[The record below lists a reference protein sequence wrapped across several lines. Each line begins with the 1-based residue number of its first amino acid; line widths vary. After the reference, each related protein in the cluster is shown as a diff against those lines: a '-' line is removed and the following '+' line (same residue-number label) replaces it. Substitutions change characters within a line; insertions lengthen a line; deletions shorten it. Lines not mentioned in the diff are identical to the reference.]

1 THGPG
6 VPGGML
12 AGGVRAV
19 ATVERAGIAVV
30 GARQSG
36 RALRIRWT
44 RRRAAGARL
53 RRIAFTG
60 RRAAHDRRGGEAIA
74 GARGARPGA
83 GLGDVAHAGRRAT
96 DGASVARRMLAG
108 DARAVALVHGAR
120 VAVVGA
126 CASRG
131 PLRVGGAARP
141 AAGARLRRDA
151 VVRGRATDRARRR
164 EAVGRAARARSG
176 AGLRHVTGARRRP
189 AHRPGVPGGVLAGD
203 AAAVA
208 LVHGARVAVVGARR
222 AGGLLRVGGAARP
235 APGARLRQ
243 VALVRSGTTDRARR
257 REAVGRAARAR
268 SGAGLRD
275 VTGARRRP
283 AHRPGIPGGVPAVDA
298 AAVALIERAGI
309 AVVAA
314 RGPGR
319 LARVGWAGRGRSRA
333 RFRQVA
339 DPCSRTADDRR
350 RLEVAGRRTAVAVGN
365 VAVVTF
371 LGPLEDAVAAHRV
384 PADRDERDAG
394 RVGLDRRGGGVARSA
409 AAPAP

>member
-141 AAGARLRRDA
+141 AAGARLRRVA

-268 SGAGLRD
+268 SGAGLRH

-283 AHRPGIPGGVPAVDA
+283 AHRPGVPGGVLAGDA
-298 AAVALIERAGI
+298 AAVALVHGARVAVVGARRAGGLLR
-309 AVVAA
+309 VGGAA
-314 RGPGR
+314 RPAPGAR
-319 LARVGWAGRGRSRA
+319 L
-333 RFRQVA
+333 RQVA
-339 DPCSRTADDRR
+339 PVRSGTTDRARR
-350 RLEVAGRRTAVAVGN
+350 REAVGR
-365 VAVVTF
+365 
-371 LGPLEDAVAAHRV
+371 AAR
-384 PADRDERDAG
+384 
-394 RVGLDRRGGGVARSA
+394 ARSGA
-409 AAPAP
+409 GLRDVTGARRRP